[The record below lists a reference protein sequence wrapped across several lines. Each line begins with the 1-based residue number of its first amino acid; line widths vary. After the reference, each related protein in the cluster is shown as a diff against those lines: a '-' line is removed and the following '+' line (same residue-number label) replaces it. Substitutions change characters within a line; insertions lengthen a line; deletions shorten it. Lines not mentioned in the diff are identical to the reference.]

1 MFKQPARGV
10 CCSLQCKGRRVERE
24 QQYLKIIILLRKQVF
39 CAIPIWDLIFP
50 SVLRHPNLGF
60 DISKCFC
67 AVPIWDLIFPSVFT
81 LSRFGI

>member
-39 CAIPIWDLIFP
+39 CA
-50 SVLRHPNLGF
+50 
-60 DISKCFC
+60 
-67 AVPIWDLIFPSVFT
+67 VPIRDLIFPSVFAPSEF
-81 LSRFGI
+81 LLAPPDGL

>member
-1 MFKQPARGV
+1 MFKQPTRGV

-50 SVLRHPNLGF
+50 SVF
-60 DISKCFC
+60 
-67 AVPIWDLIFPSVFT
+67 APSEF
-81 LSRFGI
+81 LLAPPDGL